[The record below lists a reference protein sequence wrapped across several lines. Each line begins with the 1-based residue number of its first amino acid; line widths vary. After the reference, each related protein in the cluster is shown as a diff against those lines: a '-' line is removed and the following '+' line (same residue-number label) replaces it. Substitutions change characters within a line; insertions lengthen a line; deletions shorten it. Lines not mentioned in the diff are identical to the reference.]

1 MIIYVCGKCGE
12 IRNRERCRFFLSTG
26 FSAFSTFFSTG
37 LLRGDGGCRPVDV
50 KAFKACGGLMCLEL
64 CTACGKKWACFFAGI
79 G

>member
-1 MIIYVCGKCGE
+1 MYVENVEKYGIG
-12 IRNRERCRFFLSTG
+12 NGVVFLSTG

>member
-1 MIIYVCGKCGE
+1 MYVENVEKYG
-12 IRNRERCRFFLSTG
+12 IRNGVIFLSTG

-50 KAFKACGGLMCLEL
+50 KAFKACGGLTCREL